1 LAGGDAAANLVALR
15 RVFEGHDRGPHR
27 AALVLQC
34 GLALHI
40 AGRADSIPA
49 GIGMAASSLD
59 SGQALRWL
67 RQFEDY
73 AAEVH
78 PT

>member
-1 LAGGDAAANLVALR
+1 
-15 RVFEGHDRGPHR
+15 
-27 AALVLQC
+27 LVLQS

-40 AGRADSIPA
+40 AGRAASIPA
-49 GIGMAASSLD
+49 GIDTAGSALD

-67 RQFEDY
+67 RQLENY
-73 AAEVH
+73 AAESH

>member
-1 LAGGDAAANLVALR
+1 LND
-15 RVFEGHDRGPHR
+15 VFEGRDRGPHR

-40 AGRADSIPA
+40 AGRAGSIPA
-49 GIGMAASSLD
+49 GIDIAGSALD

-67 RQFEDY
+67 RQLENY
-73 AAEVH
+73 ASGSH